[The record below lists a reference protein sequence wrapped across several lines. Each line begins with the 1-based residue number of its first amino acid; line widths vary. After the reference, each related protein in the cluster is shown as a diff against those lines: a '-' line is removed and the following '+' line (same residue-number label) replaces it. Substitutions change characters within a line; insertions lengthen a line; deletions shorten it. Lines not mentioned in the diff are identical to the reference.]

1 MPAAT
6 IAKKKTRAP
15 AKAALSKTVQTLGPW
30 DRRYTPSYEVLWF
43 REGDPRK
50 PIHGEFDA
58 TSVVS
63 IETAKNIQ
71 NIAGTWRIVFK
82 DAKVEHAIQPM
93 DVCVIRL
100 KGHNQG
106 LTSVLHGLVDEVGKE
121 DSAEPESAQE
131 NTIVTGRCMG
141 KYLQVNSLFL
151 PVWETNSLLPTVLTF
166 GLGDAEHKAN
176 PTPRAIFGYVFRRYI
191 VGESKRVGISG
202 TPAATHWL
210 NKNAPNASRQPGR
223 FEDVTVKGGGKYE
236 VPYIQFDENTTDQVL
251 TDLTI
256 TGFTE
261 GWVDEFGYVVYRPPG
276 WDLPVNYVLGTDG
289 LSSDELEASDVGL
302 VTYVEVVPSGALGIS
317 TAAQQALSAGR
328 APVPSSYLTGQS
340 TSNDEGTAYVD
351 SDFVIESN
359 PKGEVTKKGA
369 QNYWYK
375 RQRKY
380 GLRSYQVTS
389 PLLVSHAQ
397 AQMQAQGLLKFLG
410 NRLAKTA
417 TITIPGEPGIR
428 LGTTILIRG
437 TLRGKNIERTYY
449 VEGVSHEYVDGHS
462 YKTTLELTHGRDPWD
477 PEWKQMVLPANP
489 SEAAL
494 LAEVG
499 GVAEPGKKGTSYEG
513 GGATVNAAYTVP
525 GVAAKFLANGE
536 ATAPTEAPEA
546 IARVI
551 AAGNAIRNKP
561 YVYGGG
567 HGESLNAVQ
576 ESYDC
581 SSSVSFLLHGGGL
594 MGSEAMVS
602 GEFETFGEAGAGQW
616 ITIYANA
623 DHVFMKVAGIIW
635 DHGNGGWFPS
645 LTAAGQSTEG
655 YVVRHPKGL

>member
-1 MPAAT
+1 MPVAT

-30 DRRYTPSYEVLWF
+30 DRRYTPAYEIKWY
-43 REGDPRK
+43 RAGDPRK
-50 PIHGEFDA
+50 PIHGEFDN

-93 DVCVIRL
+93 DVVVIRL

-141 KYLQVNSLFL
+141 KYLQCNSLFL
-151 PVWETNSLLPTVLTF
+151 PVWETLGLLPTALTF
-166 GLGDAEHKAN
+166 GLGDSTEKAGTTVSVTI
-176 PTPRAIFGYVFRRYI
+176 PKEIFGYVYRHYI
-191 VGESKRVGISG
+191 VGTGKVGVAG
-202 TPAATHWL
+202 TPAAAHWL
-210 NKNAPNASRQPGR
+210 NKDTR
-223 FEDVTVKGGGKYE
+223 FEEIKVKGEGTYH

-276 WDLPVNYVLGTDG
+276 WDLPVNYILGTDG
-289 LSSDELEASDVGL
+289 LSSDEMEASDVGL

-317 TAAQQALSAGR
+317 TAAQQATAAGR
-328 APVPSSYLTGQS
+328 APIPSNYLAGITGS
-340 TSNDEGTAYVD
+340 GDTSTAYVD
-351 SDFVIESN
+351 PEFVIEANS
-359 PKGEVTKKGA
+359 KGEVTTKGA

-375 RQRKY
+375 RQKKY
-380 GLRSYQVTS
+380 GLRPYQVTS
-389 PLLVSHAQ
+389 PLLVTQAQ
-397 AQMQAQGLLKFLG
+397 AQAQAQGLLKFLG

-437 TLRGKNIERTYY
+437 TLRGKHIERTYY

-499 GVAEPGKKGTSYEG
+499 GVSEPGKKGASYEG

-525 GVAAKFLANGE
+525 GAAAKFLANGE

-561 YVYGGG
+561 YIYGGG
-567 HGESLNAVQ
+567 HGETLNAVQ

-602 GEFETFGEAGAGQW
+602 GEFETFGEAGPGEW